1 MQGLFSQE
9 NLLLYD
15 MRGNKYMYELLVKTI
30 QKIPKITYIRPAGRV
45 HTLTSTKLPVPAVSV

>member
-45 HTLTSTKLPVPAVSV
+45 LTFDKHQTSSAGC

>member
-9 NLLLYD
+9 NLLLCD
-15 MRGNKYMYELLVKTI
+15 MHGNKYMYELLVKTI

-45 HTLTSTKLPVPAVSV
+45 LTLTSTKRPVPAVSV